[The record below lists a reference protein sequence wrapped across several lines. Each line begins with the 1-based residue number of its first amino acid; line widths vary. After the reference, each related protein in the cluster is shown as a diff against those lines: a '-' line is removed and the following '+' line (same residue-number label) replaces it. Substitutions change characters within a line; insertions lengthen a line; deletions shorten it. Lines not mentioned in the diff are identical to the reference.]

1 MLIRAVRPED
11 TESWLVMRMAL
22 WPETDEPQHR
32 REMVM
37 MLSDDVR
44 FAVLV
49 CQDPR
54 GELVGFA
61 EVSLRAWAEGCESSP
76 VGYLEGWYVAEH
88 ARRQGIGGRLVAAAE
103 DWARSRGCTE
113 MASDT
118 ELANRVSE
126 AAHLRLGY
134 QVAARVTAFRKRL
147 T

>member
-11 TESWLVMRMAL
+11 IESWRVMRMAL

-32 REMVM
+32 REMAM
-37 MLSDDVR
+37 MLSDDER

-49 CQDPR
+49 CQDPH
-54 GELVGFA
+54 GELLGFA

-76 VGYLEGWYVAEH
+76 VGYLEGWYVAERV
-88 ARRQGIGGRLVAAAE
+88 RRQGIGAGLAAAAE

-134 QVAARVTAFRKRL
+134 RVAARVTAFRKRL